1 MDFNQLKSYIA
12 VGESKSF
19 TKAAEENFCSQSTVS
34 SHIAKLEEELKVK
47 LLVRTTKNIN
57 ITKRGEEI
65 YRHACDILRLQEM
78 MLQGVA
84 KDGKST
90 LYIGATSTPTTYI
103 LPELFSR
110 YSNINPDIVFDV
122 LKNNSMNIIQGVED
136 GMFDIGIVAEQR
148 ESEQLEYTYFCPDRM
163 LLVMPRKEHYKKIW
177 ENNDLVDGIQSPMIA
192 RNTSSE
198 GNIDIKSMYEQMGIE
213 HYDFNVVTRV
223 NDQESIKRMVKKG
236 YGVAI
241 MSCWA
246 LSKVEREHDFYVLS
260 FPEALSIRPF
270 YLVRRKNIRRNP
282 NIQLFGGFMK
292 LEIAK
297 MREEIIN
304 G

>member
-1 MDFNQLKSYIA
+1 M
-12 VGESKSF
+12 
-19 TKAAEENFCSQSTVS
+19 
-34 SHIAKLEEELKVK
+34 
-47 LLVRTTKNIN
+47 
-57 ITKRGEEI
+57 
-65 YRHACDILRLQEM
+65 
-78 MLQGVA
+78 
-84 KDGKST
+84 
-90 LYIGATSTPTTYI
+90 
-103 LPELFSR
+103 
-110 YSNINPDIVFDV
+110 
-122 LKNNSMNIIQGVED
+122 
-136 GMFDIGIVAEQR
+136 
-148 ESEQLEYTYFCPDRM
+148 
-163 LLVMPRKEHYKKIW
+163 
-177 ENNDLVDGIQSPMIA
+177 DGIQSPMIA

-260 FPEALSIRPF
+260 FPEALSIRSF